1 MEAHLTLPQ
10 ALRARLTNAEPQTL
24 KQLSTE
30 LGVREKALPDALD
43 KLSRSL
49 LHTDQRLHRHVP
61 ACLECGFEF
70 SERSR
75 SSKPSRCPRCRS
87 ERITPARFWI
97 E

>member
-1 MEAHLTLPQ
+1 MEARLTLPQ
-10 ALRARLTNAEPQTL
+10 ALRARLTGAEPQSL
-24 KQLSTE
+24 KQLSAE
-30 LGVREKALPDALD
+30 LGVPEKVLPDALD

-49 LHTDQRLHRHVP
+49 RHTEQQLRRLVP

-75 SSKPSRCPRCRS
+75 SSSPSRCPRCRS
-87 ERITPARFWI
+87 ERITRARFWI